1 MYVMYIGSTHYD
13 LHVGKKKNDHDETDY
28 LTSFQ
33 SCRLISLSL
42 YIYILHT
49 RNRIFNSRVIKTR
62 DIIPTHAEL
71 ERRLKV
77 MLKLLM

>member
-1 MYVMYIGSTHYD
+1 MYIGSTHYD

-33 SCRLISLSL
+33 SCRLISLSI
-42 YIYILHT
+42 YIYICLCILHT

-62 DIIPTHAEL
+62 DIITFTCGTGTSFKGDA
-71 ERRLKV
+71 
-77 MLKLLM
+77 